1 MADAG
6 TVVLGTA
13 FVGSLGAML
22 TYIANTVISDRNR
35 TASAIDSERART
47 ERAETLLEKC
57 REKYD
62 EEVTARIAAKQDLA
76 LCELKL
82 ARLAIEYGH
91 SDTQQ
96 LRGPS

>member
-6 TVVLGTA
+6 TVVIGTA

-35 TASAIDSERART
+35 SASAIDGERART
-47 ERAETLLEKC
+47 ERAETKLEQC
-57 REKYD
+57 REKY
-62 EEVTARIAAKQDLA
+62 EAAVSARLAAKQELA